1 MLKILL
7 INPHKTLDLCGSGVY
22 YMRCHS
28 GIAQSVEHLTVN
40 QGVTG
45 SSPVAGARISAV
57 SADFFIKIFCGNL
70 FRHIKFLNI
79 KK

>member
-1 MLKILL
+1 M
-7 INPHKTLDLCGSGVY
+7 P
-22 YMRCHS
+22 CHS
-28 GIAQSVEHLTVN
+28 GIVQSVEQWTVN
-40 QGVTG
+40 PYVTG
-45 SSPVAGARISAV
+45 SSPVARAKISAG